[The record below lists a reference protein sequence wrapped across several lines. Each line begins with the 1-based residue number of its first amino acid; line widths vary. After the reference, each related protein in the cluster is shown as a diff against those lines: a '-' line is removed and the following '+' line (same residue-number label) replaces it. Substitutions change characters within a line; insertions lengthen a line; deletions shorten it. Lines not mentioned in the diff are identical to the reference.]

1 MAGARFENVPN
12 PKILARFPVGPVG
25 KRRMPIYRVYFTNKS
40 QRVVGSETFE
50 ASADPEATMT
60 AVVKIEAF
68 GQASAGYELWRDNR
82 RIAGQVEFNR
92 SRARL
97 SEL

>member
-1 MAGARFENVPN
+1 
-12 PKILARFPVGPVG
+12 
-25 KRRMPIYRVYFTNKS
+25 MPIYRVYFTNKS

-60 AVVKIEAF
+60 AVIKIEAF

-92 SRARL
+92 SMVARARARL
-97 SEL
+97 SELATLSRSEPVEQFTG